1 MTHTEPLHAAAQA
14 LRTARAER
22 RPIAPVSTR
31 FDLAGIDAAYAVAEI
46 NIQAAIAEGRRVLGK
61 KVGLTSRAVQQQL
74 GVSQPD
80 FGILLDD

>member
-1 MTHTEPLHAAAQA
+1 
-14 LRTARAER
+14 
-22 RPIAPVSTR
+22 
-31 FDLAGIDAAYAVAEI
+31 VAEI